1 MRQRNWCKFKV
12 NQSYIVNFRA
22 VWAAD
27 ETLFQKHEIV
37 KSERKKG
44 VKGVGGGRR
53 EEREKRE

>member
-1 MRQRNWCKFKV
+1 
-12 NQSYIVNFRA
+12 VNFRA